1 MSDGALILLIFGA
14 GHVGFASERIR
25 HDLVALLMLAAS
37 VLLGLVPAAE
47 AFAGLGDPAVIT
59 VAAVMVLS
67 AAVSRSGMLERLL

>member
-14 GHVGFASERIR
+14 GLVGFASERIR
-25 HDLVALLMLAAS
+25 HD
-37 VLLGLVPAAE
+37 LVPAAE

-67 AAVSRSGMLERLL
+67 AAVSRSGMLDRLL